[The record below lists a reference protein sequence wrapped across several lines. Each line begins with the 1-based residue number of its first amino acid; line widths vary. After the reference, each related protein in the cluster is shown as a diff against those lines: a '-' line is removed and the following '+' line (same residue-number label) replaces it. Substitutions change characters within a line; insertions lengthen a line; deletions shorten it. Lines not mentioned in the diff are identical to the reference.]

1 VEFIETSIFT
11 REVEKLLS
19 DDEYQTLQNILVLD
33 PEAGVLIRGG
43 GGLRKLRVAAHGKGK
58 SGGAR
63 VLYYFKVAADQIYM
77 LAVYAKGRK
86 ENLSAEETA
95 QLRELVKRL

>member
-1 VEFIETSIFT
+1 MEFIETSIFT

-19 DDEYQTLQNILVLD
+19 DDEYQALQNILVLD

-43 GGLRKLRVAAHGKGK
+43 KGK

-63 VLYYFKVAADQIYM
+63 VIYDFKVAADQIYM

>member
-1 VEFIETSIFT
+1 MEFIETSIFT
-11 REVEKLLS
+11 REVDKLLS
-19 DDEYQTLQNILVLD
+19 DDEYRMLQNVLLLD
-33 PEAGVLIRGG
+33 PEAGILIRGG
-43 GGLRKLRVAAHGKGK
+43 GGLRKIRVAAHGKGK

-63 VLYYFKVAADQIYM
+63 VVYYFKVAADQIYM

-95 QLRELVKRL
+95 RLRALVERL